1 MSGTEAM
8 QPALAGSD
16 AASCPRCGFVDGL
29 DDQPINCSK
38 CEAVATGSFCST
50 CGAELETGHVVRRA
64 MRTLFAPLVE
74 YVEHARSLIR
84 PSSLV
89 LEIRNGHFTGVEVTG
104 FWVAAVLVATLISA
118 VLPSAEGP
126 HIELPI
132 IAEAV
137 EALAIMALTSAMFA
151 PAHLL
156 LRIGRRDV
164 TLRVFLVT
172 TLAIGALLH
181 PWIAL
186 AHGILVHV
194 ISSSPGYWT
203 APITLFFYSSA
214 FAILYRRKVVTVLAI
229 VIADVAAGVLVFLA
243 LILGVVL
250 MFKALG
256 YIPDKKPA
264 GAVQARAAV
273 APAPRPTR

>member
-8 QPALAGSD
+8 QPALAGGDS
-16 AASCPRCGFVDGL
+16 ASCPRCGFVDGL

-38 CEAVATGSFCST
+38 CEAVATGKFCST
-50 CGAELETGHVVRRA
+50 CGSELETGHVVRRA

-74 YVEHARSLIR
+74 YAEHARSLIR

-89 LEIRNGHFTGVEVTG
+89 HEIRNGHFTSVEVTG

-118 VLPSAEGP
+118 ILPSAEGP

-137 EALAIMALTSAMFA
+137 EALLIMALTSAMFA

-156 LRIGRRDV
+156 LRIGHRDV
-164 TLRVFLVT
+164 TLREFLMT
-172 TLAIGALLH
+172 SLAIGALLH
-181 PWIAL
+181 PWLAL
-186 AHGILVHV
+186 SHGILVHV
-194 ISSSPGYWT
+194 ISSPPGYWT
-203 APITLFFYSSA
+203 APITLFFYASA

-229 VIADVAAGVLVFLA
+229 IIADVALGVLVLLA
-243 LILGVVL
+243 LLFGVAL
-250 MFKALG
+250 IFKALG
-256 YIPDKKPA
+256 YIPDEKPA
-264 GAVQARAAV
+264 RTTPVAA